1 MYKSICQYVI
11 DETSMEVIFVETKE
25 NVEQAAALLCGLVVE
40 EGFYKDI
47 GEVNPLSLK
56 RNYK

>member
-1 MYKSICQYVI
+1 
-11 DETSMEVIFVETKE
+11 MEVIFVETKE